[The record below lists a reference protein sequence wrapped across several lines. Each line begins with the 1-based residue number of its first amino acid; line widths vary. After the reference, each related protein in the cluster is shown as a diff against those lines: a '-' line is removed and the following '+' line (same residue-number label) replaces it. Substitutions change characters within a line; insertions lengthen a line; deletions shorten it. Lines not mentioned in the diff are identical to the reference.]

1 MRLRVERAPGV
12 PVALL
17 AAAFLFNLGQGV
29 LRPSLPL
36 YLQQAFGANYRMV
49 TLIPVVFGA
58 GKWAASVPTGYLLDR
73 LGRPLMIWGLLLI
86 ASVDIASVLTPAY
99 PLFLGL
105 RGLGGVGWAM
115 FATVAT
121 TAMVNRSAA
130 RGRTVSLLLMSET
143 SGLLLGSAAGGFMY
157 QSAGAS
163 PFVFEA
169 ACMLVA
175 ALTVARWA
183 GHGPRRSRTAP
194 PARGAQGLR
203 AVLRMPGVQVA
214 AVTNAVLIAV
224 QTGVLVFL
232 FPLFLVNRASAAP
245 GAVGLLVSLSV
256 LGRLLAL
263 WLGGGLSDRWG
274 RMRVL
279 IPGLLG
285 FAALLGSL
293 TFARGP
299 VWLGVFSV
307 ALGAV
312 TGVIA
317 PVPAALVGDQVPPAL
332 QGVAI
337 GWLRAMTDGGQIA
350 GPLLMGAVADAVDLA
365 APFLLAA
372 ALLLATAWPCARHAR
387 AMSRAQGS

>member
-1 MRLRVERAPGV
+1 
-12 PVALL
+12 
-17 AAAFLFNLGQGV
+17 
-29 LRPSLPL
+29 
-36 YLQQAFGANYRMV
+36 
-49 TLIPVVFGA
+49 
-58 GKWAASVPTGYLLDR
+58 
-73 LGRPLMIWGLLLI
+73 MIWGLLLI
-86 ASVDIASVLTPAY
+86 ASIDLASVLTSAY
-99 PLFLGL
+99 PCFLAL

-121 TAMVNRSAA
+121 TAMVNRSAG

-143 SGLLLGSAAGGFMY
+143 SGLLLGSAAGGFLY
-157 QSAGAS
+157 QGAGGAS

-175 ALTVARWA
+175 ALVVGRWA
-183 GHGPRRSRTAP
+183 GRGPRESSTAP
-194 PARGAQGLR
+194 AARGSQGLR
-203 AVLRMPGVQVA
+203 AVLRVPGVQVA
-214 AVTNAVLIAV
+214 AATNAVLIAV

-232 FPLFLVNRASAAP
+232 FPLFLVNRAGVAP

-293 TFARGP
+293 TVVRRP
-299 VWLGVFSV
+299 VWLGVFSL

-317 PVPAALVGDQVPPAL
+317 PIPTALVGDQVPPAL

-337 GWLRAMTDGGQIA
+337 GWLRTMADGGQIV
-350 GPLLMGAVADAVDLA
+350 GPLLMGAVADAADLT

-372 ALLLATAWPCARHAR
+372 ALLLATAWPCGRHAR
-387 AMSRAQGS
+387 APSRAQRP